1 MSRKNKQISG
11 GSAKGNPSL
20 AIILGATRSHPF
32 LSLGILVTVV
42 GAVIASLLPP
52 LVLADLID
60 RLTARRA
67 VSFAL
72 VLAWFGLIALTG
84 VLEAARESLLC
95 IYGQTITH
103 ALRSGLCRK
112 LTSLPAGTLTE
123 MDPGALASRFVLDA
137 DTVEELFTSGIISMF
152 ADACQIISIF
162 AVLFIRNRGLA
173 LLLLAVLPLIF
184 LFTRHVQRRTLASQ
198 LDNRKAL
205 ARVTNFVPETI
216 HNIRTIHALGKE
228 RYMRRR
234 YNSAILDSFRAI
246 ERTNFYDSIYSP
258 VVLVTQA
265 AVVAAVMLLA
275 ASGNAGIRSFFGMS
289 VGTSV
294 AVIAYISQI
303 FSPIE
308 SIGMEI
314 QTIQEAVAG
323 VQRINEFLRLEERP
337 AALMDGE
344 AAAGHMA
351 KDTKTDGESAGQT
364 PQGADAV
371 GEAAFSVPE
380 ESGYLTDKASHGTA
394 IEFRDV
400 SFGYKNGDSVLKN
413 LSFSIPRGGH
423 YTLIG
428 RTGAGKS
435 TIFKLLLGL
444 YTPDSGQVLI
454 FGENANLVPDSSR
467 RALFGCVEQTFHP
480 VPGTVLDQITL
491 RDGRI
496 SESQAEL
503 AAETVGLAETI
514 RSLPQGFQTE
524 CMEALFSHGQW
535 QLLSIARAI
544 ASDPEILL
552 LDEITAN
559 LDADTE
565 KTVLTALGRASRGRT
580 VLAISHRLYGNA
592 DTSAQASDGLQLV
605 RSPL

>member
-1 MSRKNKQISG
+1 MSRNSKQQTE
-11 GSAKGNPSL
+11 KGNPSL
-20 AIILGATRSHPF
+20 SIILRATRSHF
-32 LSLGILVTVV
+32 LLSLGIVVTVI

-52 LVLADLID
+52 LVLADIID
-60 RLTARRA
+60 RLTAQKA
-67 VSFAL
+67 VSLPL

-95 IYGQTITH
+95 IYGQKITH

-112 LTSLPAGTLTE
+112 LTSLPAGTLTG

-184 LFTRHVQRRTLASQ
+184 LYTRHVQRRTLAAQ

-216 HNIRTIHALGKE
+216 HNIRTIHALGRE

-234 YNSAILDSFRAI
+234 YNGAILDSFRAI
-246 ERTNFYDSIYSP
+246 ERTNFYDAVYSP

-265 AVVAAVMLLA
+265 AVVAVVMLLA

-294 AVIAYISQI
+294 AVITYISQV

-323 VQRINEFLRLEERP
+323 VRRINEFLRLNERP
-337 AALMDGE
+337 AALMDTSMAAGRAASKTGPGE
-344 AAAGHMA
+344 A
-351 KDTKTDGESAGQT
+351 DGQ
-364 PQGADAV
+364 D
-371 GEAAFSVPE
+371 
-380 ESGYLTDKASHGTA
+380 TA

-400 SFGYKNGDSVLKN
+400 SFGYEDGDTVLAH
-413 LSFSIPRGGH
+413 LSFSVPRGGH
-423 YTLIG
+423 YTLAG
-428 RTGAGKS
+428 RTGVGKS

-444 YTPDSGQVLI
+444 YSPDSGRVLI
-454 FGENANLVPDSSR
+454 FGENACDIPDSR
-467 RALFGCVEQTFHP
+467 RRVVFGCVEQTFRP

-491 RDGRI
+491 RDARI
-496 SESQAEL
+496 SEEQAEL

-514 RSLPQGFQTE
+514 RSLPQGFHTE
-524 CMEALFSHGQW
+524 CTEALFSHGQW

-544 ASDPEILL
+544 ASDPDILL

-565 KTVLTALGRASRGRT
+565 KTVLAALGRASRGRT
-580 VLAISHRLYGNA
+580 VLAISHRLYGNEGKPVQE
-592 DTSAQASDGLQLV
+592 SGGVKLF

>member
-1 MSRKNKQISG
+1 MSRGNKQM
-11 GSAKGNPSL
+11 SARAWKGNPSL
-20 AIILGATRSHPF
+20 AIILRTTRSHP
-32 LSLGILVTVV
+32 LLALGILVTVI

-52 LVLADLID
+52 LVLAAVID
-60 RLTARRA
+60 RLTARRE
-67 VSFAL
+67 VPFAL
-72 VLAWFGLIALTG
+72 VLAWFGLITLTG

-95 IYGQTITH
+95 IYGQKITH

-123 MDPGALASRFVLDA
+123 MDPGALSSRFVLDA

-162 AVLFIRNRGLA
+162 AVLFIRNRGL
-173 LLLLAVLPLIF
+173 LVLLLAVLPLIF

-216 HNIRTIHALGKE
+216 RNIRTIHTLGKE
-228 RYMRRR
+228 RYMRSR
-234 YNSAILDSFRAI
+234 YNGAILDSFRAI

-265 AVVAAVMLLA
+265 AVVAVVMLLA

-323 VQRINEFLRLEERP
+323 VHRINEFLRLEERP
-337 AALMDGE
+337 AALMGGR
-344 AAAGHMA
+344 AV
-351 KDTKTDGESAGQT
+351 SAGQAMQGT
-364 PQGADAV
+364 EPDSEISSSVQKVSRETSRRPQD
-371 GEAAFSVPE
+371 
-380 ESGYLTDKASHGTA
+380 TA

-400 SFGYKNGDSVLKN
+400 SFGYKSGDLILKN

-423 YTLIG
+423 YALIG

-435 TIFKLLLGL
+435 TIFRLLLGL

-454 FGENANLVPDSSR
+454 FGENADLVPDSR
-467 RALFGCVEQTFHP
+467 RRTLFGCVEQTFRP

-491 RDGRI
+491 RDERI
-496 SESQAEL
+496 SVEQAEL
-503 AAETVGLAETI
+503 AAETVGLTETI
-514 RSLPQGFQTE
+514 RNLPQGFQTE
-524 CMEALFSHGQW
+524 CAEALFSHGQW

-565 KTVLTALGRASRGRT
+565 KTVLAALGRASRGRT
-580 VLAISHRLYGNA
+580 VLAISHRLYGKEPV
-592 DTSAQASDGLQLV
+592 SAPESGGVQLV
-605 RSPL
+605 SSPL